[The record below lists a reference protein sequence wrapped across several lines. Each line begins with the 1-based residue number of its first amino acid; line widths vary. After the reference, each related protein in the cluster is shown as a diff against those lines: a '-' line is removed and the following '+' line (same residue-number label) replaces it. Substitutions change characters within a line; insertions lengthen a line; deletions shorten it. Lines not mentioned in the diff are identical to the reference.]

1 MADNEVNVVITASDK
16 ASNIIAGIAKSL
28 KGVSSAIGDL
38 TKDYIAYGDEVDQL
52 SRLSGMQNDE
62 ASRMIQFADDLSLSY
77 DNLSTSLRSY
87 SQYLEKTEENSA
99 KMGEVASKYADE
111 QKKSQEDLS
120 NSLVDIASNAS
131 DKLTSLIE
139 THANRLSDLRQSIKS
154 MEQDFTDEMSDNK
167 QELNDKLSDMD
178 QDYADNREGLIK
190 DLSKA
195 DSESQSNNI
204 KERISEL
211 DADYSKRR
219 NRAIRDAQQSEER
232 AKREQDQKL
241 ELAKKRIQEEN
252 FEYKKQTLAIQEEQK
267 KQEQSAKES
276 FDRQAK
282 YAAEAYAK
290 QFASM
295 KSEIAKSQSDLSGG
309 NIEKV
314 NIDTLAALSNQYLA
328 LPEGIERT
336 NFALE
341 RFGRNGTEM
350 MKILE
355 MGPTKIQEMSAS
367 IQASLIVDEEKRNRM
382 ILAKNA
388 LDNFNDSVQSI
399 RFAAADKLLSIF
411 QKLPKP
417 MQDFTLA
424 IGSMASTG
432 IIDGLA
438 NVFIIL
444 NNIGGIG
451 PKIGEAALAMKG
463 LAISTWAAIGPFV
476 AVGAA
481 IVAVGYAVYKLYQFI
496 VMLVQM
502 FQQAAANGKFLEF
515 LNALNGYNIV
525 KNVKLPGRA
534 SGGSVSGGSPY
545 IVGERGPE
553 VFIPSS
559 NGSILPNGSS
569 GGVTLVYSPMISLAD
584 EFELQTKLGPIIRN
598 AMRGAV

>member
-553 VFIPSS
+553 MFIPSS